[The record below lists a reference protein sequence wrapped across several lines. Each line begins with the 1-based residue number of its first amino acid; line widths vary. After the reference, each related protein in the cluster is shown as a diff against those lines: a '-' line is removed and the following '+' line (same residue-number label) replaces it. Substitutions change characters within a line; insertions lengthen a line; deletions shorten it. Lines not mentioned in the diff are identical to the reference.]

1 MSLFRR
7 LGEKS
12 WETPGAGADAPDPV
26 TYRPPAAQVLML
38 VYFGVITILF
48 GLVTSAYFMRMGMPG
63 MGHGTL
69 DWHPMP
75 EPPLIWIN
83 TAVLLLASLAWEA
96 ARIGVRRGERA
107 LVRPSLVAAGALGI
121 LFLAGQLLL
130 WSQFAARGYFLQSN
144 PANAFFYMIT
154 TLHGLHLIG
163 GLWFWGLA
171 MRRSLGGGAAAL
183 PIQLTAAYWHFLLLV
198 WILMLGL
205 FVST

>member
-1 MSLFRR
+1 MSLFTR

-12 WETPGAGADAPDPV
+12 WETPGSDRPDPA
-26 TYRPPAAQVLML
+26 TYRPPAAQVMML

-48 GLVTSAYFMRMGMPG
+48 GLVSSAYFMRMGMPG
-63 MGHGTL
+63 MGHAAM
-69 DWHPMP
+69 DWRPMP

-96 ARIGVRRGERA
+96 ARIGTRRGETA
-107 LVRPSLVAAGALGI
+107 LVRPGLIAAGALGV
-121 LFLAGQLLL
+121 LFLGGQLLL
-130 WSQFAARGYFLQSN
+130 WSQFATQGYFLQSN

-171 MRRSLGGGAAAL
+171 MRRARGGGAAAL

>member
-1 MSLFRR
+1 MSLFKR

-12 WETPGAGADAPDPV
+12 WETPGVGADRPDPAS
-26 TYRPPAAQVLML
+26 YRPPAAQVMMI

-48 GLVTSAYFMRMGMPG
+48 GLVSSAYLMRMGL
-63 MGHGTL
+63 HGTGHSAM
-69 DWHPMP
+69 DWQPMP
-75 EPPLIWIN
+75 EPPLIWVN
-83 TAVLLLASLAWEA
+83 TAVLLLASLAWEV
-96 ARIGVRRGERA
+96 ARIGAGRGETA
-107 LVRPSLVAAGALGI
+107 LVRPGLVAAGALGL

-130 WSQFAARGYFLQSN
+130 WSQFAAQGYFLQSN

-154 TLHGLHLIG
+154 TLHGLHLVG

-171 MRRSLGGGAAAL
+171 MRRLATGGATAL
-183 PIQLTAAYWHFLLLV
+183 PIRLTAAYWHFLLLV